1 MKKEVLIEIEKE
13 VKKLNNLNLFELFK
27 EVMEGIGNG
36 MYVVDEINVT
46 GNVWDVTVSNQDPR
60 TELRIIFGRDANS
73 NEVRGAITTSN
84 NFSLEDTLNKPLT
97 KLFKKMQYHICK
109 HLNIPNTDPFII
121 TIYP

>member
-13 VKKLNNLNLFELFK
+13 LKKLNGLNLFELFK

-36 MYVVDEINVT
+36 MYVVDEITVT

-84 NFSLEDTLNKPLT
+84 NFTMEDTLNKPLT

-109 HLNIPNTDPFII
+109 HLNIPTNDPFII